1 MLSGSN
7 NNAEE
12 NSGRQEV
19 RGKWGK
25 SEQGRLHGGGDT
37 GSWNQE
43 RGEAGKRAAPPRGW
57 GHILGCRTRDT
68 QPPKG
73 LSWGERVAEVPDLSN
88 LGDLWSKGRNKQ
100 AYHGT
105 ERQDIERQSSL
116 HSSGLLSR
124 LIRVLRKQG
133 CVEGEERGV
142 RPSCLPRHEKLSNG
156 IFIMKPVTKTNAC

>member
-12 NSGRQEV
+12 NPGRQEV

-37 GSWNQE
+37 GSWNFRKERRQE
-43 RGEAGKRAAPPRGW
+43 RRQHPREDGDTSWGGGQGAPSHPWVSPGQRGW
-57 GHILGCRTRDT
+57 WRCLTSH
-68 QPPKG
+68 
-73 LSWGERVAEVPDLSN
+73 N
-88 LGDLWSKGRNKQ
+88 LGDLWSKGGNKQ

-133 CVEGEERGV
+133 WGRRKEV
-142 RPSCLPRHEKLSNG
+142 
-156 IFIMKPVTKTNAC
+156 

>member
-7 NNAEE
+7 NNTEE

-25 SEQGRLHGGGDT
+25 SEQGRPHGGGDT

-43 RGEAGKRAAPPRGW
+43 REEAGKRAAPQEDGSTSW
-57 GHILGCRTRDT
+57 GGGQRDT

-73 LSWGERVAEVPDLSN
+73 LSWAERVAERPDLSN

-105 ERQDIERQSSL
+105 DRQHIERQSSL

-133 CVEGEERGV
+133 CVGQGGKRREAIV
-142 RPSCLPRHEKLSNG
+142 PSE
-156 IFIMKPVTKTNAC
+156 A